1 MDANSSTIF
10 VSTIHKV
17 KGKEFDNVFLLLE
30 NFIPD
35 DDEKKRQ
42 LYVAVTRAKD
52 NLSIHT
58 NSAWIDSYLVN
69 RTEYSLD
76 RKEYPPLSEMTLML
90 SLRDIWLDDCA
101 RNQQAICRLCAGDEL
116 AVQND
121 MLLESGR
128 NVAVRF
134 SRKFKDRYCQLKSQ
148 GFVMYR
154 SEVNFLI
161 WWKGQDKPD
170 EIFYVVNLS
179 INPNVKIKP
188 AKPEG
193 DIQHGGLNYIAE
205 VPDRLDNSFSENL
218 EANKIR
224 FNKIA

>member
-134 SRKFKDRYCQLKSQ
+134 SRKFKDRYCQLKSL

-170 EIFYVVNLS
+170 EIL
-179 INPNVKIKP
+179 IPLPKIYLK
-188 AKPEG
+188 
-193 DIQHGGLNYIAE
+193 
-205 VPDRLDNSFSENL
+205 
-218 EANKIR
+218 KIS
-224 FNKIA
+224 